1 MNNEGREEHSLTSSP
16 HGSNDVSGQE
26 TDLDG
31 TIADFEKLIDKN
43 DPEQV
48 KMLEEMKK
56 HTAMLHRAR
65 GDWNKPNTFRHWN
78 DPAPKNLPKGLP
90 MASETYRKYKN
101 HLIEESHPLELVA
114 QGIAPK
120 LIAPAKD
127 SDSSI
132 VPRETLQLPASE
144 ANDVLDS

>member
-1 MNNEGREEHSLTSSP
+1 MNNERREERSLTSSP

-78 DPAPKNLPKGLP
+78 DPAPKNLPKRLP
-90 MASETYRKYKN
+90 MASETYRYD
-101 HLIEESHPLELVA
+101 LIWNTDGVRDAKELY
-114 QGIAPK
+114 
-120 LIAPAKD
+120 
-127 SDSSI
+127 
-132 VPRETLQLPASE
+132 
-144 ANDVLDS
+144 